1 MANAKE
7 EKEIKSNIIDKKP
20 EIKKEFRTT
29 SLGNVLDL
37 NRHNE
42 EKEEIDPEDGMDSY
56 VESDLPDENLIYD
69 DGEAFSEDSDLI
81 VEEEVDYLDL
91 EGTEDYGLNDNS
103 LNLNFDNGY
112 IDSDEDSL
120 DDNLDYGDVADENGA
135 NTNLSFDDIFDD
147 EDDELSFEDELDNYD
162 VIDSDD
168 LSENSDL
175 EENSD
180 DFSSNSSINSLYAEP
195 SNEEAVTI
203 PKKVKK
209 PKKPKKEK
217 RVSAD
222 AFDEKFKNSYEIE
235 YDEENDKWLAYI
247 GGNFF
252 KSFDTPKEAVIERK
266 KIIRRNVPLP
276 RKGLDGRYTDEEGID
291 FDLKE
296 RIWTVSLNG
305 VIVAFAVSEKDA
317 VFKRNVFNLILEKLE
332 IDSEDFNEDK
342 FNEIKEMDLT
352 ALFNDLNEEDFEEK
366 GLSSKDVNKKF
377 NRI

>member
-1 MANAKE
+1 M
-7 EKEIKSNIIDKKP
+7 
-20 EIKKEFRTT
+20 
-29 SLGNVLDL
+29 
-37 NRHNE
+37 
-42 EKEEIDPEDGMDSY
+42 
-56 VESDLPDENLIYD
+56 
-69 DGEAFSEDSDLI
+69 
-81 VEEEVDYLDL
+81 
-91 EGTEDYGLNDNS
+91 
-103 LNLNFDNGY
+103 
-112 IDSDEDSL
+112 
-120 DDNLDYGDVADENGA
+120 
-135 NTNLSFDDIFDD
+135 
-147 EDDELSFEDELDNYD
+147 
-162 VIDSDD
+162 
-168 LSENSDL
+168 SENSDL

-180 DFSSNSSINSLYAEP
+180 NFSSNSSINSLYAEP